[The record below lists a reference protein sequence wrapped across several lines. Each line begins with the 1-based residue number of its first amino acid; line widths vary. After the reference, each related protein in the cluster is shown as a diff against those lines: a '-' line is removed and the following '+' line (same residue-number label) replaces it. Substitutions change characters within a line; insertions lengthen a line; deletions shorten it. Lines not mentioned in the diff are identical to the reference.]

1 MNITDIRIRKTYS
14 DNRLRA
20 LVSITVDY
28 DLAVHDIKIIEGPER
43 LFVAMPSRKD
53 ENGTFRDISHPI
65 TPQARKQLEDA
76 VLQAYQQYI
85 TQQQE
90 VGDDSTPDSFSDSS
104 PAAKQPS
111 RQTTLWEQNLYHNPN
126 ITFHA

>member
-53 ENGTFRDISHPI
+53 ENGIFRDISHPI
-65 TPQARKQLEDA
+65 TLQARKQLEDA

-90 VGDDSTPDSFSDSS
+90 VGDNSIPDSFSDSS

-111 RQTTLWEQNLYHNPN
+111 RQTTL
-126 ITFHA
+126 